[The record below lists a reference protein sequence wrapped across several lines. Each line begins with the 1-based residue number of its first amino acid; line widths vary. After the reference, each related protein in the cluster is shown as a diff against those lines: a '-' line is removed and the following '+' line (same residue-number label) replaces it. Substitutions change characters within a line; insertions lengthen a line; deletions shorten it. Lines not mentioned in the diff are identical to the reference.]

1 MEIKD
6 ISFDEKKGLF
16 IVEFDKNTLNAS
28 YNLYNE
34 LNLSKGKVLDEDE
47 FNKLR
52 DFNDYNLNF
61 SKALNFISYR
71 IRSKR
76 EVYDKLR
83 KENVSKNHIDK
94 IISKLEE
101 DGYIDDY
108 RFAKAFFESKTEIN
122 KWSNRR
128 IEYELINK
136 GIDKNIIDEFS
147 LNFKE
152 LEFENAMDLVEK
164 KLPQW
169 ENKFEGFKLKNKIYT
184 FLSSKG
190 FDYSIIEKVIG
201 ELIWISFTF

>member
-34 LNLSKGKVLDEDE
+34 LNLSKGKVLNEDE

-71 IRSKR
+71 IRSKK

-128 IEYELINK
+128 IEYDLINK

-201 ELIWISFTF
+201 ELI

>member
-71 IRSKR
+71 IRSKK

-201 ELIWISFTF
+201 ELI

>member
-71 IRSKR
+71 IRSKK

-128 IEYELINK
+128 IEYDLINK

-201 ELIWISFTF
+201 ELI

>member
-128 IEYELINK
+128 IKYELINK

>member
-201 ELIWISFTF
+201 ELI

>member
-16 IVEFDKNTLNAS
+16 IVEFDKSTLNSS

-34 LNLSKGKVLDEDE
+34 LNLSKGKVLSEE
-47 FNKLR
+47 EYNKLR

-71 IRSKR
+71 IRSKK

-83 KENVSKNHIDK
+83 KDNVSKEHIDK

-108 RFAKAFFESKTEIN
+108 RFTKAFFELKTEIN
-122 KWSNRR
+122 KWSNRK

-136 GIDKNIIDEFS
+136 GIDKNIIDKFS
-147 LNFKE
+147 FNFKE
-152 LEFENAMDLVEK
+152 LEFKNAKDLVEK

-184 FLSSKG
+184 FLSSRG
-190 FDYSIIEKVIG
+190 FDYSIIERVIG
-201 ELIWISFTF
+201 ELL

>member
-16 IVEFDKNTLNAS
+16 IVEFDKKTLNAS

-34 LNLSKGKVLDEDE
+34 LNLSKGKVLDEEE
-47 FNKLR
+47 FNKLM

-61 SKALNFISYR
+61 SKALNFISFR
-71 IRSKR
+71 IRSKK

-83 KENVSKNHIDK
+83 KENVSEDHIDM
-94 IISKLEE
+94 IISKLQD

-108 RFAKAFFESKTEIN
+108 RFAKAFFESKIEIN
-122 KWSNRR
+122 KWSNRK

-147 LNFKE
+147 FNFKE
-152 LEFENAMDLVEK
+152 LEFENAKDLVEK

-184 FLSSKG
+184 FLSSRG

-201 ELIWISFTF
+201 ELI

>member
-71 IRSKR
+71 IRSKK

-128 IEYELINK
+128 IEYDLINK

>member
-16 IVEFDKNTLNAS
+16 IVEFDKSTLNSS

-34 LNLSKGKVLDEDE
+34 LNLSKGKVLSEE
-47 FNKLR
+47 EYNKLR

-71 IRSKR
+71 IRSKK

-83 KENVSKNHIDK
+83 KDNVSKEHIDK

-108 RFAKAFFESKTEIN
+108 RFTKAFFESKTEIN
-122 KWSNRR
+122 KWSNRK

-147 LNFKE
+147 FNFKE
-152 LEFENAMDLVEK
+152 LEFKNAKDLVEK

-184 FLSSKG
+184 FLSSRG
-190 FDYSIIEKVIG
+190 FDYSIIERVIG
-201 ELIWISFTF
+201 ELLWISYTF

>member
-16 IVEFDKNTLNAS
+16 IVEFDKSTLNSS

-34 LNLSKGKVLDEDE
+34 LNLSKGKVLSEE
-47 FNKLR
+47 EYNKLR

-71 IRSKR
+71 IRSKK

-83 KENVSKNHIDK
+83 KDNVSKEHIDK

-108 RFAKAFFESKTEIN
+108 RFTKAFFESKTEIN
-122 KWSNRR
+122 KWSNRK

-136 GIDKNIIDEFS
+136 GIDKNIIDKFS
-147 LNFKE
+147 FNFKE
-152 LEFENAMDLVEK
+152 LEFKNAKDLVEK

-184 FLSSKG
+184 FLSSRG
-190 FDYSIIEKVIG
+190 FDYSIIERVIG
-201 ELIWISFTF
+201 ELL

>member
-1 MEIKD
+1 MEIKN
-6 ISFDEKKGLF
+6 ISFDEKKGF
-16 IVEFDKNTLNAS
+16 FVVKFDKNTLNAS

-34 LNLSKGKVLDEDE
+34 LSLSKGKVLNEDE
-47 FNKLR
+47 YNKLR

-71 IRSKR
+71 IRSKK

-83 KENVSKNHIDK
+83 KENVSRDHINK
-94 IISKLEE
+94 IILKLEE

-122 KWSNRR
+122 KWSSRK
-128 IEYELINK
+128 IEYELLNK
-136 GIDKNIIDEFS
+136 GIEKNIIDEISF
-147 LNFKE
+147 NFKE
-152 LEFENAMDLVEK
+152 LEFDNAKYLVKK

-169 ENKFEGFKLKNKIYT
+169 EDKFEGFKLKNKIYT
-184 FLSSKG
+184 FLSSRG

-201 ELIWISFTF
+201 ELL

>member
-71 IRSKR
+71 IRSKK

-108 RFAKAFFESKTEIN
+108 RFTKAFFESKTEIN
-122 KWSNRR
+122 KWSNRK

-136 GIDKNIIDEFS
+136 GIDKSIIDEFS
-147 LNFKE
+147 YNFKE

-201 ELIWISFTF
+201 ELI

>member
-16 IVEFDKNTLNAS
+16 IVEFDKSTLNSS

-34 LNLSKGKVLDEDE
+34 LNLSKGKVLSEE
-47 FNKLR
+47 EYNKLR

-71 IRSKR
+71 IRSKK

-83 KENVSKNHIDK
+83 KDNVSKEHIDK

-108 RFAKAFFESKTEIN
+108 RFTKAFFESKTEIN
-122 KWSNRR
+122 KWSNRK

-147 LNFKE
+147 FNFKE
-152 LEFENAMDLVEK
+152 LEFKNAKDLVEK

-184 FLSSKG
+184 FLSSRG
-190 FDYSIIEKVIG
+190 FDYSIIERVIG
-201 ELIWISFTF
+201 ELL

>member
-128 IEYELINK
+128 IKYELINK

-201 ELIWISFTF
+201 ELI

>member
-16 IVEFDKNTLNAS
+16 IVKFDKGTLNAS

-34 LNLSKGKVLDEDE
+34 LNLSKGKELSQDEY
-47 FNKLR
+47 NRLK

-71 IRSKR
+71 IRSKK
-76 EVYDKLR
+76 EIYDKLI
-83 KENVSKNHIDK
+83 KEDVSKEHISR

-101 DGYIDDY
+101 DGYIDDH

-122 KWSNRR
+122 QWSNRK

-136 GIDKNIIDEFS
+136 GIDKNIINELSFS
-147 LNFKE
+147 FKE
-152 LEFENAMDLVEK
+152 LEFENAKDLVEK

-184 FLSSKG
+184 FLSSRG
-190 FDYSIIEKVIG
+190 FDYGIIEKVIG
-201 ELIWISFTF
+201 ELL